1 MRERVKTIIGSSPII
16 LVAPHGADDINTSII
31 TEVAAKITNAY
42 AVINQGFERAE
53 NVDEEKDLA
62 NCNKVNHCKEPII
75 YEEFLKP
82 IIKFKT
88 QILNKLNR
96 NGIQFNTP
104 VTIFYIHGCG
114 NIVHKEAGEDVS
126 LIVGFGL
133 GNKKDSFTCEIW
145 RKNLFIDSY
154 RKFNFNGEVYEGKKG
169 GKYSGRDSNNMNQY
183 FKKHELDI
191 LVDSLQLEFPFSV
204 RSNDADA
211 TTTGLKLAS
220 AIDNYMKHKS
230 YSKSHV
236 QKLI

>member
-1 MRERVKTIIGSSPII
+1 M
-16 LVAPHGADDINTSII
+16 
-31 TEVAAKITNAY
+31 
-42 AVINQGFERAE
+42 
-53 NVDEEKDLA
+53 
-62 NCNKVNHCKEPII
+62 
-75 YEEFLKP
+75 
-82 IIKFKT
+82 
-88 QILNKLNR
+88 
-96 NGIQFNTP
+96 
-104 VTIFYIHGCG
+104 
-114 NIVHKEAGEDVS
+114 
-126 LIVGFGL
+126 GFGL